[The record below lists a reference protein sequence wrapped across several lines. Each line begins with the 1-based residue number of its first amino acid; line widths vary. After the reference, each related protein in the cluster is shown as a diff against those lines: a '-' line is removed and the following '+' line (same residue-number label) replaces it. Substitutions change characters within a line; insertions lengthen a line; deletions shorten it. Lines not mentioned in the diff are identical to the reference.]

1 MTTARRGGAAVQL
14 LSVLAVLALVVAG
27 VAIVLQMQ
35 ERTRRLAK
43 ERELLMAKAEN
54 EDLQQRLTDT
64 RSAKERL
71 EGDLT
76 RTKDELAQNLQQL
89 EEERKAKDVL
99 VKSVDERQREID
111 RLAKEMEQFRAERLS
126 LTQQVAQL
134 QQERDSLQ
142 GKVGELEQAKTE
154 LDTKVTELSQH
165 PSVEL
170 DRVVISGSGSPTA
183 SFSGTELR
191 GQVLVVNRDYD
202 FIVMNLGRNHG
213 LNIGQEFQVIRGS
226 DVLARVKVEKV
237 YDELS
242 AAAILPNSDK
252 DAIREG
258 DAVSAI

>member
-1 MTTARRGGAAVQL
+1 L
-14 LSVLAVLALVVAG
+14 LSVLAVLALLAAG
-27 VAIVLQMQ
+27 VAIALQMQ

-71 EGDLT
+71 EGELT
-76 RTKDELAQNLQQL
+76 RTKDELVQNLQQL
-89 EEERKAKDVL
+89 EEERKTKETLA
-99 VKSVDERQREID
+99 KSVDERQREID
-111 RLAKEMEQFRAERLS
+111 RLAKELEQFRAERLS

-134 QQERDSLQ
+134 QQERDGLQ
-142 GKVGELEQAKTE
+142 GKVGDLEEAKAE

-170 DRVVISGSGSPTA
+170 DRVMVSGSGSPLI
-183 SFSGTELR
+183 SSGAGLQ

-242 AAAILPNSDK
+242 AAAILPDSNK
-252 DAIREG
+252 EAIREG
-258 DAVSAI
+258 DAVNAI